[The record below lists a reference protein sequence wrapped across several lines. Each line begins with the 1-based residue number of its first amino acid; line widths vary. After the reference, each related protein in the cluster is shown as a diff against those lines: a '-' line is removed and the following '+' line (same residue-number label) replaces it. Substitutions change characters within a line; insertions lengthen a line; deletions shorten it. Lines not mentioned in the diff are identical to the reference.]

1 MVNLRC
7 PVCAGALEKRA
18 GAYLCPKN
26 HSFDIA
32 KSGYVNLLLNSSQ
45 GHHGDDKLMVRARRD
60 FLDKGYYDRF
70 IAAVADAAA
79 EFTPPEAT
87 VLDAG
92 CGEGIYSLAVLRAIE
107 KAGKHG
113 ELLGVDISK
122 TALQYASKRSPE
134 LALCVASCA
143 HLPVGDGIPASEQ
156 KKKNKREVLAGGIL
170 WILTVSLSFL
180 VPAVLLFA
188 AGKVHPAV
196 RFLLETFWCYQIFA
210 ARCLVGESRKVY
222 QKLKEDDLPGAR
234 RSVSMIVGRDTEN
247 LTAEGVTKAA
257 VETVAENTS
266 DGVTAPLL
274 FLLIGGAPLGFL
286 YKAVNT
292 MDSMLG
298 YKNEK
303 YLYFG
308 RIPAKMDDV
317 FNYIPAR
324 LTAWFMIAAAFL
336 TGMDGK
342 NAWKIYLRDKRKH
355 ASPNSAQSEA
365 VCAGA
370 LDVQLAGDAVYFG
383 KIYKKDYIGDA
394 IRKIEPEDILRAG
407 KLMYMT
413 TILMMVVF
421 GGLLLWIY

>member
-1 MVNLRC
+1 MYHPIRVIGNLIS
-7 PVCAGALEKRA
+7 VLEKGLRKL
-18 GAYLCPKN
+18 LC
-26 HSFDIA
+26 SRI
-32 KSGYVNLLLNSSQ
+32 L
-45 GHHGDDKLMVRARRD
+45 
-60 FLDKGYYDRF
+60 
-70 IAAVADAAA
+70 
-79 EFTPPEAT
+79 
-87 VLDAG
+87 
-92 CGEGIYSLAVLRAIE
+92 
-107 KAGKHG
+107 
-113 ELLGVDISK
+113 
-122 TALQYASKRSPE
+122 
-134 LALCVASCA
+134 
-143 HLPVGDGIPASEQ
+143 ASEQ

-234 RSVSMIVGRDTEN
+234 KAVSMIVGRDTEN

-324 LTAWFMIAAAFL
+324 LTAWFMIVAAFL

-355 ASPNSAQSEA
+355 ASPNSAQSES